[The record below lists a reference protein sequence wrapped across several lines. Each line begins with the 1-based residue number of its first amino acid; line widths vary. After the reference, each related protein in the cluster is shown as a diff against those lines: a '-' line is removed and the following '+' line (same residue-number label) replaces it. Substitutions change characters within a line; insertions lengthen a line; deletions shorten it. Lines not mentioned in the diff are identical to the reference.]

1 MRISALDKW
10 VFSTIIVAII
20 INLASNV
27 VGNASTLVSQAAT
40 IILAVGLFVYVV
52 ARVAAFALNYYLY
65 SRFSILV
72 FVLDDQQRL
81 LLYQHP
87 NFHRFIP
94 PGGRLGLSEAPDEA
108 VGPRLKA
115 KAGIESFD
123 FDKHFHAPRFPISEL
138 VEEVVRPFAVHREHR
153 RQRGGVRS
161 HYCFV
166 YVCRLAGDARANP
179 ECRWVN
185 LTDLLAMEV
194 HLRPFDDIIA
204 KYRLILAE
212 YQRQSEMTTCA

>member
-1 MRISALDKW
+1 VSIIALDRW
-10 VFSTIIVAII
+10 VFSTIIIAII

-27 VGNASTLVSQAAT
+27 LGNASTLLSQVST
-40 IILAVGLFVYVV
+40 VILVIGLVAYVV
-52 ARVAAFALNYYLY
+52 ARVTAVALNYYLY

-72 FVLDDQQRL
+72 FVLDDERRL
-81 LLYQHP
+81 LLYRHP

-115 KAGIESFD
+115 KAGINSFE

-179 ECRWVN
+179 DCRWMN
-185 LTDLLAMEV
+185 LTDILAMEV

-212 YQRQSEMTTCA
+212 YQRQSGGTACA

>member
-1 MRISALDKW
+1 MRIIAFDRW

-20 INLASNV
+20 INLASNDL
-27 VGNASTLVSQAAT
+27 GNSSSLFSQVSTV
-40 IILAVGLFVYVV
+40 ILTVGLVAYVI
-52 ARVAAFALNYYLY
+52 ARVAVVALNYYLY

-81 LLYQHP
+81 LLYRHP

-115 KAGIESFD
+115 KAGINSFE
-123 FDKHFHAPRFPISEL
+123 FDRHFHAPRFPVSEL

-166 YVCRLAGDARANP
+166 YVCRLVGDARVSP
-179 ECRWVN
+179 DCRWVN
-185 LTDLLAMEV
+185 PTDLLAMEV

-212 YQRQSEMTTCA
+212 HQRQSGSPACG